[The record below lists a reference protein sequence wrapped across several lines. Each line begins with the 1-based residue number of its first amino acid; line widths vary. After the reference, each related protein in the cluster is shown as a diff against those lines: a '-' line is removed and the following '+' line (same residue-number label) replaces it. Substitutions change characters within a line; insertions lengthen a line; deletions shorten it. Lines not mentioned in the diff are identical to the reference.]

1 MNQNE
6 IKMIQL
12 PLLKKYTNH
21 IWVKVYPH
29 KYFIGQILWIL
40 NIRKV
45 HLKMLFFQN
54 IVHFS
59 K

>member
-12 PLLKKYTNH
+12 PLLRKYTNH
-21 IWVKVYPH
+21 IGVKVYSH

-40 NIRKV
+40 NIHKV
-45 HLKMLFFQN
+45 RLKMLLF
-54 IVHFS
+54 
-59 K
+59 KT